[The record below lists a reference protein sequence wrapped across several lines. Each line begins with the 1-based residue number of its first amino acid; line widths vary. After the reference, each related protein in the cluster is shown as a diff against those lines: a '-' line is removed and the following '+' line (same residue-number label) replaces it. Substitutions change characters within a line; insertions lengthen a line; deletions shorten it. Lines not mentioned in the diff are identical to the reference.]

1 MSAPLRVLILEDR
14 PSDAKLMVHE
24 LHKVGLDPEWVQ
36 VETEQDYLAHLDRS
50 LDIILADYH
59 LPQFDAPR
67 ALQLLQER
75 GLNIPFIVVTGVLGD
90 EPAVELMK
98 LGAADYLLKDRL
110 GRLGQA
116 VVKALEQKQLRR
128 KGKQAEEQAQK
139 QMQRLTILSEITKA
153 INSTLDLRT
162 ILNVLLEKI
171 DLLLPY
177 SVTTLR
183 LLNKET
189 GLLEAVAARNVD
201 EEEWKTTMRE
211 GGRGFS
217 KSALKNKT
225 PVIIANVQKNT
236 NAKYPEFLRKYG
248 LISYLGVPLIA
259 KDIILGTLGFYTK
272 EEHEFSKE
280 EVEFLSTLAGQA
292 AIAIHNSHM
301 FQQVEKRTRE
311 LTALQALTAAA
322 SESLHLNTVLQEV
335 VKKVTEIFHFDATRI
350 FLFDPRANELN
361 LRASLETNPKFFA
374 GMRAFRRG
382 QGLVGRVAD
391 TGEALIFEDVLSDP
405 RYQELSQSKLS
416 RKGKFSFFAGIP
428 IRVKNRPI
436 GVLVCIGKDARL
448 LTPDELRLVTSMA
461 NQIAIAVQNAS
472 LFEQT
477 KNQAAELQRSNMV
490 KDQFLSIMS
499 HELRTP
505 LHAIMGHT
513 GMVCDK
519 ILGEI
524 NEKQERSLMMAMASS
539 QKLLGMIYSILQVT
553 QIEAEGVQMERQEV
567 SLGGFL
573 DDLRSNYEV
582 PLDKELTLNW
592 NYPSDL
598 PVVKTDSEKLKIIL
612 QNLINNAIK
621 FTDKGNVTI
630 SARYLPETKTVK
642 FKVADM
648 GIGISEEALPTIFE
662 MFRQVDGSETRPYGG
677 VGLGLYIVKKYTEL
691 LGGRIDVES
700 ERGMGSTFTVTLP

>member
-1 MSAPLRVLILEDR
+1 M
-14 PSDAKLMVHE
+14 
-24 LHKVGLDPEWVQ
+24 
-36 VETEQDYLAHLDRS
+36 
-50 LDIILADYH
+50 
-59 LPQFDAPR
+59 
-67 ALQLLQER
+67 
-75 GLNIPFIVVTGVLGD
+75 
-90 EPAVELMK
+90 
-98 LGAADYLLKDRL
+98 
-110 GRLGQA
+110 
-116 VVKALEQKQLRR
+116 
-128 KGKQAEEQAQK
+128 
-139 QMQRLTILSEITKA
+139 
-153 INSTLDLRT
+153 
-162 ILNVLLEKI
+162 
-171 DLLLPY
+171 
-177 SVTTLR
+177 
-183 LLNKET
+183 
-189 GLLEAVAARNVD
+189 
-201 EEEWKTTMRE
+201 
-211 GGRGFS
+211 
-217 KSALKNKT
+217 
-225 PVIIANVQKNT
+225 
-236 NAKYPEFLRKYG
+236 
-248 LISYLGVPLIA
+248 
-259 KDIILGTLGFYTK
+259 
-272 EEHEFSKE
+272 
-280 EVEFLSTLAGQA
+280 
-292 AIAIHNSHM
+292 
-301 FQQVEKRTRE
+301 
-311 LTALQALTAAA
+311 
-322 SESLHLNTVLQEV
+322 

>member
-1 MSAPLRVLILEDR
+1 
-14 PSDAKLMVHE
+14 
-24 LHKVGLDPEWVQ
+24 
-36 VETEQDYLAHLDRS
+36 
-50 LDIILADYH
+50 
-59 LPQFDAPR
+59 
-67 ALQLLQER
+67 
-75 GLNIPFIVVTGVLGD
+75 
-90 EPAVELMK
+90 
-98 LGAADYLLKDRL
+98 
-110 GRLGQA
+110 
-116 VVKALEQKQLRR
+116 
-128 KGKQAEEQAQK
+128 
-139 QMQRLTILSEITKA
+139 
-153 INSTLDLRT
+153 
-162 ILNVLLEKI
+162 
-171 DLLLPY
+171 
-177 SVTTLR
+177 
-183 LLNKET
+183 
-189 GLLEAVAARNVD
+189 
-201 EEEWKTTMRE
+201 
-211 GGRGFS
+211 
-217 KSALKNKT
+217 
-225 PVIIANVQKNT
+225 
-236 NAKYPEFLRKYG
+236 
-248 LISYLGVPLIA
+248 
-259 KDIILGTLGFYTK
+259 
-272 EEHEFSKE
+272 
-280 EVEFLSTLAGQA
+280 
-292 AIAIHNSHM
+292 
-301 FQQVEKRTRE
+301 
-311 LTALQALTAAA
+311 
-322 SESLHLNTVLQEV
+322 
-335 VKKVTEIFHFDATRI
+335 
-350 FLFDPRANELN
+350 
-361 LRASLETNPKFFA
+361 
-374 GMRAFRRG
+374 
-382 QGLVGRVAD
+382 
-391 TGEALIFEDVLSDP
+391 
-405 RYQELSQSKLS
+405 
-416 RKGKFSFFAGIP
+416 
-428 IRVKNRPI
+428 
-436 GVLVCIGKDARL
+436 
-448 LTPDELRLVTSMA
+448 
-461 NQIAIAVQNAS
+461 
-472 LFEQT
+472 
-477 KNQAAELQRSNMV
+477 MV